1 MIVYQTRNGL
11 IYLLSA
17 IRICVHQSD
26 SLILQ
31 LLAVNREEILCYGRC
46 QHLSSAVQCNLVYEC
61 KDRRFHSLSVRH
73 NGNYVPVRFLWVE
86 RLPALCANQKPSLFL
101 PSSGHCVNNP
111 TLPLY
116 LCIHSHQQKRAHGF
130 PGKFRR
136 PLDFGLAP
144 FWESY
149 LNCRLFRYHSAPMKS
164 FAPDTC
170 TR

>member
-73 NGNYVPVRFLWVE
+73 NGNYAVIG
-86 RLPALCANQKPSLFL
+86 LFL
-101 PSSGHCVNNP
+101 APIPASIIRRCRSISASTAINKNALIDSPASSAARWILALRHFGSL
-111 TLPLY
+111 TLIAVCSVVIFSP
-116 LCIHSHQQKRAHGF
+116 Q
-130 PGKFRR
+130 
-136 PLDFGLAP
+136 
-144 FWESY
+144 
-149 LNCRLFRYHSAPMKS
+149 S
-164 FAPDTC
+164 FAPDIY